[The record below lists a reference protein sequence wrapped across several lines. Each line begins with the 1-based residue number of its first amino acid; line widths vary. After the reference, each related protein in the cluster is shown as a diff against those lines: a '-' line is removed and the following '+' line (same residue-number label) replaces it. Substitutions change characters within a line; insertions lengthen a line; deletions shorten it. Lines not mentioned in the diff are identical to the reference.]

1 MPGLILKLSP
11 QERFVVNGVV
21 IENGDR
27 RARLGILTP
36 DSNVLRLRDA
46 IHPNDANTPV
56 SRVCYILQLILA
68 GEAEIDPAK
77 AQVLAGVE
85 QLSAVFSDAA
95 STASLEQATKDVA
108 QDRFYPALRALRSIL
123 PAEDHLIALSSG
135 L

>member
-46 IHPNDANTPV
+46 IHPKDANTPV
-56 SRVCYILQLILA
+56 TRVCYILQLILA
-68 GEAEIDPAK
+68 GEAEMETAR
-77 AQVLAGVE
+77 AQALAGIEQLRAVFVDATSSASLAQAAADVE
-85 QLSAVFSDAA
+85 QG
-95 STASLEQATKDVA
+95 
-108 QDRFYPALRALRSIL
+108 RFYPALRALRSIL
-123 PAEDHLIALSSG
+123 PAEGHLMALSSPK
-135 L
+135 

>member
-46 IHPNDANTPV
+46 IHPKDANTPV
-56 SRVCYILQLILA
+56 TRVCYILQLILA
-68 GEAEIDPAK
+68 GEAEMETAR
-77 AQVLAGVE
+77 AQALAGIE
-85 QLSAVFSDAA
+85 QLRAVFVDAT
-95 STASLEQATKDVA
+95 SSASLAQAAADVTND
-108 QDRFYPALRALRSIL
+108 QFYPALRSLRSIL
-123 PAEDHLIALSSG
+123 PAEGRLMAFASQK
-135 L
+135 

>member
-46 IHPNDANTPV
+46 IHPDDANTPV

-68 GEAEIDPAK
+68 GETEVETAK
-77 AQVLAGVE
+77 AQALAGIE
-85 QLSAVFSDAA
+85 QLSSVFVDPPS
-95 STASLEQATKDVA
+95 SASLKQASMDVA
-108 QDRFYPALRALRSIL
+108 KDRFYPALRALRSIL
-123 PAEDHLIALSSG
+123 PAEGHLMALSDRQ
-135 L
+135 

>member
-46 IHPNDANTPV
+46 IHPDDANTPV

-68 GEAEIDPAK
+68 GEADAETAK
-77 AQVLAGVE
+77 AQALAGIE
-85 QLSAVFSDAA
+85 QLSAVFVDAA
-95 STASLEQATKDVA
+95 SSAILTQAAADVGA
-108 QDRFYPALRALRSIL
+108 DRFYPALRALRSIL
-123 PAEDHLIALSSG
+123 PAEGHLMALSARG
-135 L
+135 